1 MPVRTQVAA
10 IQMVSSPRL
19 SDNLAAAERLI
30 DRAAA
35 AGAKLISLPEYFCQI
50 GLRETDK
57 FAIAEMAGTGPI
69 QDCIAS
75 KARQHGVW
83 IAAGS
88 LPLRI
93 ERSEKVSNTS
103 LLFGPDGTVKARYD
117 KLHLFSYLDGE
128 RDIDES
134 RTMEAGAEVVT
145 AQTDVGRVGLSIC
158 YDLRFPELYRAM
170 EGVDLILVP
179 SAFTETTGRAHW
191 EVLLRARAVENQC
204 YVLAAAQGGTHENG
218 RRTFGH
224 SMLIDPWGEIVASR
238 PQGEGVVIGEISPER
253 LASVRKSIPALKHR
267 RFPAATEPKRISS

>member
-1 MPVRTQVAA
+1 M
-10 IQMVSSPRL
+10 
-19 SDNLAAAERLI
+19 
-30 DRAAA
+30 
-35 AGAKLISLPEYFCQI
+35 
-50 GLRETDK
+50 
-57 FAIAEMAGTGPI
+57 

-93 ERSEKVSNTS
+93 EQSEKVSNTS

-134 RTMEAGAEVVT
+134 RTMEAGTEVVT

-204 YVLAAAQGGTHENG
+204 YVLAAAQGGIHENG

-224 SMLIDPWGEIVASR
+224 SMLIDPWGEIVASL

-253 LASVRKSIPALKHR
+253 LASVRQSIPALKHR